1 VPANYLKLYLK
12 QGSCVV
18 PQDGLVRS
26 ERRVEIAILLLAASL
41 LLCGQAFGQGRKSV
55 AARVSAIVASGRL
68 GELHW
73 PNFSGYRSQLI
84 NFYRPSGYRLAWVR
98 GGEPTPQ
105 AVELV
110 EILQDAEREGLR
122 AYDYDATR
130 WPDRLTLLR
139 GPHEEAEEARFDV
152 ALTVCIMRYLSDLHV
167 GRINPQ
173 HLGFEFDV
181 SGKKLDLP
189 SFLRECLVEG
199 SGLHEEVAT
208 LEPRFPGYE
217 RLRDALPHYVELAK
231 RDDGEKL
238 PVPARLAPGGQYA
251 GIPRLTRL
259 LRLLGDM
266 PESVTIPPDSKI
278 YEGAL
283 VDAVKHF
290 QGRHGLPPTG
300 VLDSDTVAEMNV
312 PLSGRVAQIRLGLER
327 YRWLPYDPGQPAIVV
342 NVPEFRLYAFTAG
355 RQPAFSMKVTVGD
368 DYDFQTPIFEK
379 KMLYVVFR
387 PYWYPPRTILRSEI
401 LSDLKEDSS
410 LEENDVELVSA
421 SGQVMSR
428 GNVTPAMLG
437 QLQSGELTAR
447 QPPGP
452 DNALGL
458 IKFILPNEHNIYI
471 HDTPVSVHMFSDTER
486 IFSHGCIHAQEPA
499 KLAAWLLRDKPGW
512 SLEQVE
518 HAMHKGRNN
527 VRVNLASPVPVLI
540 VYDTAV
546 VQENGDIHFLEDI
559 YQHDGKLEV
568 ELAEGYPYA
577 SGAARSVGRN

>member
-1 VPANYLKLYLK
+1 M
-12 QGSCVV
+12 
-18 PQDGLVRS
+18 D
-26 ERRVEIAILLLAASL
+26 
-41 LLCGQAFGQGRKSV
+41 
-55 AARVSAIVASGRL
+55 AIVTSGRL
-68 GELHW
+68 GELRW
-73 PNFSGYRSQLI
+73 PNFSGYRSQLT
-84 NFYRPSGYRLAWVR
+84 NFYRPSGYRPAWVR
-98 GGEPTPQ
+98 DGKPTAQ

-110 EILQDAEREGLR
+110 QILQEADGEGLR
-122 AYDYDATR
+122 ADDYDASR
-130 WPDRLTLLR
+130 WAGRLTLLR

-173 HLGFEFDV
+173 HPGFALDV
-181 SGKKLDLP
+181 SGKKLELS
-189 SFLRECLVEG
+189 SFIRQCLVDG
-199 SGLHEEVAT
+199 SGLHEEVVA
-208 LEPRFPGYE
+208 LEPPFPGYQ
-217 RLRDALPHYVELAK
+217 RLRDALPHYEELAK

-238 PVPARLAPGGQYA
+238 PDPKRLVPGGQYA

-290 QGRHGLPPTG
+290 QGRHGIRPTG

-312 PLSGRVAQIRLGLER
+312 PLSGRVAQICLGLER
-327 YRWLPYDPGQPAIVV
+327 YRWLPFDVSQPAIVV
-342 NVPEFRLYAFTAG
+342 NVPEFRLYAFTPG
-355 RQPAFSMKVTVGD
+355 KQLAFTMNVSVGD

-379 KMLYVVFR
+379 NMVYLVFR
-387 PYWYPPRTILRSEI
+387 PYWYPPRTILRREI
-401 LSDLKEDSS
+401 LPDLRKDSS
-410 LEENDVELVSA
+410 LEENDLELVSA
-421 SGQVMSR
+421 SGEVMSS
-428 GNVTPAMLG
+428 GKVSPEMLE

-458 IKFILPNEHNIYI
+458 VKFILPNDNHIYI

-512 SLEQVE
+512 SLDQVQ

-527 VRVNLASPVPVLI
+527 VRVNLGSPVPVLI

-546 VQENGDIHFLEDI
+546 VKENGDIHFLEDI
-559 YQHDGKLEV
+559 YEHDGKLEV
-568 ELAEGYPYA
+568 ELARGYPYA
-577 SGAARSVGRN
+577 KGGGSCR

>member
-1 VPANYLKLYLK
+1 VPANQLK
-12 QGSCVV
+12 
-18 PQDGLVRS
+18 RS
-26 ERRVEIAILLLAASL
+26 RRRVEIATLLVAASL
-41 LLCGQAFGQGRKSV
+41 LLSGVAFAQPRGV
-55 AARVSAIVASGRL
+55 AARVDAIVTSGRL
-68 GELHW
+68 GELRW
-73 PNFSGYRSQLI
+73 PNFSGYRSQLR
-84 NFYRPSGYRLAWVR
+84 NFYRLSDYSPAWVR
-98 GGEPTPQ
+98 AGEPTAQ
-105 AVELV
+105 AVALV
-110 EILQDAEREGLR
+110 QILQEADGEGLR
-122 AYDYDATR
+122 AEDYDATR
-130 WPDRLTLLR
+130 WADRLTLLR
-139 GPHEEAEEARFDV
+139 GQHEEAEEARFDV
-152 ALTVCIMRYLSDLHV
+152 ALTVCIMRYLSDLHE

-173 HLGFEFDV
+173 PLGFEFEV
-181 SGKKLDLP
+181 SGKKLDLV
-189 SFLRECLVEG
+189 SFIRECLVEG
-199 SGLHEEVAT
+199 SGLHEEVAM
-208 LEPRFPGYE
+208 LEPAFPGYQ
-217 RLRDALPHYVELAK
+217 RLRDALPHYEALAK

-238 PVPARLAPGGQYA
+238 PDPKRLVPGGQYA

-266 PESVTIPPDSKI
+266 PESVTIPPDSRI

-290 QGRHGLPPTG
+290 QGRHGIRPTG
-300 VLDSDTVAEMNV
+300 VIDSDTVAEMNV

-327 YRWLPYDPGQPAIVV
+327 YRWLPYDVSQPAIII
-342 NVPEFRLYAFTAG
+342 NVPEFRLYAFNPHS
-355 RQPAFSMKVTVGD
+355 QLAFTMNVSVGD

-379 KMLYVVFR
+379 NLLYLVFR

-401 LSDLKEDSS
+401 LPDLRKDSS
-410 LEENDVELVSA
+410 LEENDLELVSA
-421 SGQVMSR
+421 SGEVRSS
-428 GNVTPAMLG
+428 GNVSPEMLE
-437 QLQSGELTAR
+437 QLQSGKLTAR

-458 IKFILPNEHNIYI
+458 IKFILPNEHHIYI

-518 HAMHKGRNN
+518 HAMHKGRNS

-577 SGAARSVGRN
+577 KGTARAGSRQ